1 MNINFFGFALTCAGV
16 YVALVFLAWYAYEN
30 DKMSPCAI
38 LLTCM
43 GITAM
48 ITACL
53 VYVTMV
59 VFGG

>member
-1 MNINFFGFALTCAGV
+1 MSIDFFGFAFTCAGV
-16 YVALVFLAWYAYEN
+16 YAALVFLAWYAYEN
-30 DKMSPCAI
+30 DKLSPCAI

-43 GITAM
+43 TVTAI

-53 VYVTMV
+53 VYVTMM